1 MNISKYKAF
10 LKTVE
15 YGNITRAA
23 IDLGYTQ
30 SGISHMIHDL
40 EREYGFQL
48 LIRSKSGVELTTNG
62 TLLLKPLQEL
72 LNEYEK
78 LCQTVNSINGL
89 ETGTIRIG
97 TFTSVSVQWLPSI
110 MKKFQ
115 CDFPQIEIQL
125 FEGSYIEIEQ
135 WLEQGKIDCGFLT
148 DSSHYK
154 FDFIPLKKD
163 RMLAILPVN
172 HSFAEFERF
181 PILQFQK
188 EDFILAHKGFDDDV
202 LNVFHKTGIN
212 PNIKYTVKGDN
223 AIIAM
228 VANEL
233 GIGMLPEL
241 FLQGNSHNIC
251 IKDLEPEYSRTIGI
265 VVPNLSSIPP
275 ATKRFID
282 YLKIWLGNQ
291 YKGHERK

>member
-1 MNISKYKAF
+1 
-10 LKTVE
+10 
-15 YGNITRAA
+15 
-23 IDLGYTQ
+23 
-30 SGISHMIHDL
+30 
-40 EREYGFQL
+40 
-48 LIRSKSGVELTTNG
+48 
-62 TLLLKPLQEL
+62 
-72 LNEYEK
+72 
-78 LCQTVNSINGL
+78 
-89 ETGTIRIG
+89 
-97 TFTSVSVQWLPSI
+97 

-148 DSSHYK
+148 ESSHYK
-154 FDFIPLKKD
+154 FDFIPLKND

-172 HSFAEFERF
+172 HSFAKFERF
-181 PILQFQK
+181 PISQFQK

-202 LNVFHKTGIN
+202 LNVFRKTGIN

-265 VVPNLSSIPP
+265 VVPSLSSIPP

>member
-15 YGNITRAA
+15 HGNITKAA
-23 IDLGYTQ
+23 VDLGYTQ

-40 EREYGFQL
+40 ESEYGFQL
-48 LIRSKSGVELTTNG
+48 LIRTKAGVELTTNG
-62 TLLLKPLQEL
+62 MLLLKPLQEL
-72 LNEYEK
+72 LNGYEK

-89 ETGTIRIG
+89 ETGIIRIG
-97 TFTSVSVQWLPSI
+97 TFTSVSVQWLPNI

-115 CDFPQIEIQL
+115 EDFPHIEIQL
-125 FEGSYIEIEQ
+125 YDGSYIEIEQ

-163 RMLAILPVN
+163 RMLAILPSN
-172 HSFAEFERF
+172 HSFAKCKRF
-181 PILQFQK
+181 PIAQFQK
-188 EDFILAHKGFDDDV
+188 EQFILPHKGFDDDV
-202 LNVFHKTGIN
+202 LNVFHKTGTK
-212 PNIKYTVKGDN
+212 PNIKYTVKGDS

-228 VANEL
+228 VANGL
-233 GIGMLPEL
+233 GVGMLPEL
-241 FLQGNSHNIC
+241 FLQGNFHTIC
-251 IKDLEPEYSRTIGI
+251 IKNLEPEYSRTIGI

-275 ATKRFID
+275 ATKRFIG
-282 YLKIWLGNQ
+282 YLKIWLKNQ
-291 YKGHERK
+291 YKEE